1 MCKVLEVSRK
11 VIRTKEG
18 AEKAM
23 LDGIIADHTA
33 KIPFVSWNEREEL
46 VRDKVVQI
54 ENANVKKWKGL
65 ATLHMGRNARVS
77 AVESNLY
84 FPSRTELMT
93 PKMRKIDE
101 ILGCEGAFDV
111 ILEGDIVS
119 VPLSR
124 EENRGKIVL
133 DDGTGAVFL
142 ELIGK
147 EKENKD
153 NIMLFGM
160 SIKARGNVIAEESRN
175 GYVLLAEKVKIKD
188 ERIIIKE
195 MKNFLCRYT

>member
-11 VIRTKEG
+11 VISTKEG
-18 AEKAM
+18 AEKAI

-65 ATLHMGRNARVS
+65 ATLYMGRNARVS

-84 FPSRTELMT
+84 FPSRTELMK
-93 PKMRKIDE
+93 PKKRKIDE

-124 EENRGKIVL
+124 EENRGEIVL

-142 ELIGK
+142 ELLGK
-147 EKENKD
+147 EKD

-188 ERIIIKE
+188 EGIIIKE